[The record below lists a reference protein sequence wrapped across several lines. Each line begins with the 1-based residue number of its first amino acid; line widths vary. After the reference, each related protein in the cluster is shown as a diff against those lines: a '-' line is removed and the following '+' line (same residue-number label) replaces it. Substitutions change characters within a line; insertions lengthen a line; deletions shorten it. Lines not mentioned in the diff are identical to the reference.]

1 MLKGELTEKQALNM
15 WIMTYRFMD
24 NVKTYMDTV
33 YKEKVGNITDNETSK
48 MMEYIRDGLN
58 DIDKGVRHVENKH

>member
-48 MMEYIRDGLN
+48 MMEYIRDCLN
-58 DIDKGVRHVENKH
+58 DIVKGVLHVENKH

>member
-58 DIDKGVRHVENKH
+58 DIVKGVLHVENKH